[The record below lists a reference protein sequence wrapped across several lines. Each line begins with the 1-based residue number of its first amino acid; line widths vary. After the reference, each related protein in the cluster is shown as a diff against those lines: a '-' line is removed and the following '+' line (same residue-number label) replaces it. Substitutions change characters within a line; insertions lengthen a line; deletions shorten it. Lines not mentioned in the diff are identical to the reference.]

1 MPSMAIKMAS
11 VKTDHGAKK
20 RKMATPPNHEF
31 MERPLPKTIPHKTSD
46 SSVRKSFKLK
56 CN

>member
-31 MERPLPKTIPHKTSD
+31 MERPLPKTIPHKT
-46 SSVRKSFKLK
+46 
-56 CN
+56 